1 MVVAWL
7 LRGCCVIAASLLRS
21 CWVVVG
27 SLLDH
32 CCVVAA
38 WFLRRRWVVA
48 ALLMRC
54 CCVVAA
60 WLLRGCCV
68 VAASLL
74 RGCCV
79 VAASLLGPRFV
90 VASSSLRCCCV
101 VIAFHGML
109 RELRWTNL
117 GALMSK
123 TSSYIRML
131 THVLTQRRMRGC
143 IARRSGHRLHVDAAC
158 NDAEARAHDVA
169 FEAFACYG
177 RCRMTCG

>member
-1 MVVAWL
+1 MYAIQHPTPNTQHL
-7 LRGCCVIAASLLRS
+7 TAYSIHHIATSLLRS

-27 SLLDH
+27 SLLDR

-38 WFLRRRWVVA
+38 SFLRRRWVVA
-48 ALLMRC
+48 VLLMRC

-60 WLLRGCCV
+60 SLLPRCCL

-74 RGCCV
+74 RRCCV
-79 VAASLLGPRFV
+79 VAR
-90 VASSSLRCCCV
+90 SSLRCCCV

-143 IARRSGHRLHVDAAC
+143 IARRSGHRLHVDTAC